1 MQKKGPLGVLFKNVL
16 SAGLVSYND
25 VLSVA
30 EVLMLYGNSVV
41 TSSQVVLH
49 NNSVTTD
56 DVFLSNLLR
65 DDRLS

>member
-1 MQKKGPLGVLFKNVL
+1 MLLQKKGPLRVPFKF
-16 SAGLVSYND
+16 LVSAELVRYND

-30 EVLMLYGNSVV
+30 EVLMLHGNSVV

-56 DVFLSNLLR
+56 DVFLCNLLR
-65 DDRLS
+65 DN

>member
-1 MQKKGPLGVLFKNVL
+1 MQKKKGPLRVPFKFVVSAVLVR
-16 SAGLVSYND
+16 YND

-30 EVLMLYGNSVV
+30 EILMLNGNSVV

-65 DDRLS
+65 DD

>member
-1 MQKKGPLGVLFKNVL
+1 M
-16 SAGLVSYND
+16 SAGLVRYND

-30 EVLMLYGNSVV
+30 EVLVLYGNSVV

-65 DDRLS
+65 DD